1 MPKITVTMQGE
12 TAVLR
17 LENGV
22 TNAISSD
29 LVNDLSASLEHV
41 RGSAKGL
48 ILTGNEK
55 FFCIGFNLPEL
66 IQLDRSGMSDFLT
79 RFDQLTLD
87 LYALPMPTACAMT
100 GHAIAGGNVL
110 ALACDFRFAAKGKKL
125 LGFNESTIGLPV
137 PYLPDLI
144 LRQIIGDRA
153 ATEMI
158 YHGQFI
164 PSSQAAE
171 TGLVD
176 TLLPLTEVEGQA
188 IAKINALAALPR
200 TSFAIIKENRTD
212 AVCASYEQNK
222 QVKLTKMLDC
232 WFEDSTQALLKDA
245 SQSF

>member
-1 MPKITVTMQGE
+1 MSKITVTMQGE
-12 TAVLR
+12 IAVLR

-29 LVNDLSASLEHV
+29 LVNDLSASLEQV

-48 ILTGNEK
+48 ILAGNEK

-66 IQLDRSGMSDFLT
+66 IQLDRSGLSDFLT

-87 LYALPMPTACAMT
+87 LYTLPMPTACAMT

-110 ALACDFRFAAKGKKL
+110 ALTCDFRFAAKGKKL

-171 TGLVD
+171 TVNSPKNNTPELIVK
-176 TLLPLTEVEGQA
+176 VA

-212 AVCASYEQNK
+212 AVCASYEQHK

-232 WFEDSTQALLKDA
+232 WFEDSTQVLLKDA
-245 SQSF
+245 SQRF